1 MDIRFAGGRN
11 NIYVITDTFC
21 FFSDIDNI
29 EAINMAFG
37 NYTYLVYIAVFSWLP
52 VLLLLIRYKKYVK
65 KHLSTIVKAF
75 LITFPIVTVWDAIS
89 IYNKAWQ
96 YSTDRVIN
104 IYIFIMPVEEIL
116 MLLSSTLGISI
127 ITILFYEYFRK
138 KNIIK

>member
-1 MDIRFAGGRN
+1 
-11 NIYVITDTFC
+11 
-21 FFSDIDNI
+21 
-29 EAINMAFG
+29 MAFG